1 MKNTLKAALLVSSAL
16 VATPVLAQ
24 QQPTP
29 PEHYTLDPR
38 GVDLVQGT
46 FNYAVVDV
54 AIGPRGQGGLE
65 HGRVWVNGG
74 WRDTLS
80 GTIAAGLSGTYVVS
94 LGAQSEEFTKSGS
107 DFIPASNNGARLSQ
121 NGSTFTYTRSD
132 GVVAT
137 YSTNYSSST
146 SPYKANNAVLLSVT
160 YPNGE
165 NVEYLWNG
173 TPFCLGYLREDENGN
188 PVGCFGLTHAVRLEG
203 VRNNRG
209 YAIDFVYASD
219 APPIGAMEAY
229 GQWLRRTSAR
239 GVNLAIDPC
248 TTYPGGCDALTQT
261 WPSVSYPNAND
272 FGGRITTATDQLGR
286 TTTYSYD
293 SNARLSSV
301 VSPGAGNVVSVSYDT
316 SGKVSQVT
324 QGGATWTYGFADSG
338 STRTTN
344 ATGPLGQQLTAVS
357 DLTIGRATSVT
368 QRTSPSSSVTTSYSY
383 DSQRRLQRV
392 TQPEGDYAELTYDGR
407 GNVTQTIYV
416 PKAGSGLS
424 NLTTTATFPS
434 TCSNPVTCNKPTAT
448 TDTRNNVTNYEW
460 NGTHGGLESVTL
472 PAPTPGAVRPQTRIA
487 YAAQTAYFKNS
498 SGVIVAAPT
507 AVTLPVSISQCAT
520 GAAPACVGTTDEVRQ
535 TIQYGSPG
543 VANNL
548 LPTVVTQGDG
558 AGALTDS
565 TSLTYTVNGDVASA
579 DGPLSGSD
587 DTTYYRYDAARQRIG
602 VVGPDPDGA
611 SGPLLR
617 RAQRTT
623 YDPRGLPTLVEQGV
637 VNGLSDA
644 DWNGLNVLAR
654 TSNSYDLDGRL
665 FTRETPSNGTAPLTQ
680 VVLSYDAAGR
690 LDCQKTVMSPQYS
703 ISTDACAMGPTGA
716 HGPDRITK
724 YNYDAA
730 GRVTSTVSGYGS
742 GTEITE
748 SATYTANGKPQ
759 TLTDGAGNVSTLV
772 YDGFDRLSRMHYP
785 NASGGGSSTT
795 DYEEYGYDAG
805 SNVISYRNRGGEVI
819 SAGYD
824 ALNRQVSMGGSAIA
838 NRTVAY
844 DLLNRVTAVSYAGGG
859 AGATRTWDA
868 LGRMTS
874 ETQNGVGTVSYGY
887 DLAGRRTAMQW
898 PDGFWVA
905 YDYNTAGDLTAVREN
920 GATNW
925 ALASWAY
932 DNLGRPIAQSRANGA
947 TTTWGYDA
955 VGRLSSLSHDLA
967 GTAKDL
973 TVNLGYNPAGQIVSR
988 SLSNSAYAYTPGS
1001 GTTTYANNGKNQVT
1015 AVSGNAVSYDG
1026 RQNITGV
1033 PGQGGYGYN
1042 GSNELT
1048 SATVGGTTTGLSY
1061 DPAGRLYQTGS
1072 TRFLYD
1078 GEQVVGEYNTSGGLL
1093 RRYVPGLGLDSI
1105 VTAYEGSGYDR
1116 RWLLADERGS
1126 VVSITDGSAGALA
1139 TNTYDEYGVPGPGNS
1154 GRFQYTGQMWL
1165 PEAQL
1170 YHYRARAYAPTLGR
1184 FMQTDPIGY
1193 GDGANLYAY
1202 VGGDPVNRSD
1212 PFGLQKQRK
1221 TCIGVSVHKDCEP
1234 DDVDPIEVLGRRVGF
1249 QGVSSIQASDGARGP
1264 GSSGGPGEGD
1274 RSQRNGQKPPS
1285 HDEGD
1290 PDYNRDLNRCRALA
1304 DAGNRAAASRCYSS
1318 AEQRKRLRDRGTPES
1333 QLPPLITWNGEA
1345 NDLADGVAIGALVYW
1360 VISEGSRVLF
1370 PPRNLIPVP

>member
-1 MKNTLKAALLVSSAL
+1 VNESRT
-16 VATPVLAQ
+16 
-24 QQPTP
+24 
-29 PEHYTLDPR
+29 
-38 GVDLVQGT
+38 T
-46 FNYAVVDV
+46 F
-54 AIGPRGQGGLE
+54 
-65 HGRVWVNGG
+65 
-74 WRDTLS
+74 S
-80 GTIAAGLSGTYVVS
+80 
-94 LGAQSEEFTKSGS
+94 
-107 DFIPASNNGARLSQ
+107 
-121 NGSTFTYTRSD
+121 
-132 GVVAT
+132 
-137 YSTNYSSST
+137 YSS
-146 SPYKANNAVLLSVT
+146 PMA
-160 YPNGE
+160 
-165 NVEYLWNG
+165 
-173 TPFCLGYLREDENGN
+173 F
-188 PVGCFGLTHAVRLEG
+188 
-203 VRNNRG
+203 
-209 YAIDFVYASD
+209 
-219 APPIGAMEAY
+219 
-229 GQWLRRTSAR
+229 
-239 GVNLAIDPC
+239 
-248 TTYPGGCDALTQT
+248 
-261 WPSVSYPNAND
+261 
-272 FGGRITTATDQLGR
+272 
-286 TTTYSYD
+286 
-293 SNARLSSV
+293 
-301 VSPGAGNVVSVSYDT
+301 
-316 SGKVSQVT
+316 
-324 QGGATWTYGFADSG
+324 
-338 STRTTN
+338 
-344 ATGPLGQQLTAVS
+344 
-357 DLTIGRATSVT
+357 
-368 QRTSPSSSVTTSYSY
+368 
-383 DSQRRLQRV
+383 
-392 TQPEGDYAELTYDGR
+392 
-407 GNVTQTIYV
+407 
-416 PKAGSGLS
+416 
-424 NLTTTATFPS
+424 
-434 TCSNPVTCNKPTAT
+434 
-448 TDTRNNVTNYEW
+448 
-460 NGTHGGLESVTL
+460 
-472 PAPTPGAVRPQTRIA
+472 
-487 YAAQTAYFKNS
+487 
-498 SGVIVAAPT
+498 
-507 AVTLPVSISQCAT
+507 
-520 GAAPACVGTTDEVRQ
+520 
-535 TIQYGSPG
+535 
-543 VANNL
+543 NNL
-548 LPTVVTQGDG
+548 LPTVITDGDG
-558 AGALTDS
+558 TGALAAT
-565 TSLTYTVNGDVASA
+565 TTYAYSLRGDVERI
-579 DGPLSGSD
+579 DGPLNGD
-587 DTTYYRYDAARQRIG
+587 GDARLFLYDRMRR
-602 VVGPDPDGA
+602 
-611 SGPLLR
+611 LR
-617 RAQRTT
+617 
-623 YDPRGLPTLVEQGV
+623 
-637 VNGLSDA
+637 
-644 DWNGLNVLAR
+644 LAR
-654 TSNSYDLDGRL
+654 GAPIPTGSGAYAATRYARNARGEVTLIERGTSTDEGESFSPLQAVSTAYDLAGRPTHRRFIAGGVTHSL
-665 FTRETPSNGTAPLTQ
+665 VQ
-680 VVLSYDAAGR
+680 ISYDASGRQDCVATRMNPSTFANPPSSACSLDTAG
-690 LDCQKTVMSPQYS
+690 
-703 ISTDACAMGPTGA
+703 AF
-716 HGPDRITK
+716 GPDRITK

-730 GRVTSTVSGYGS
+730 GRMTSTVSGYGS

-772 YDGFDRLSRMHYP
+772 YDGFDRLSQMRYP

-838 NRTVAY
+838 DRTVAY

-874 ETQNGVGTVSYGY
+874 ETQNGVGTMSYGY

-905 YDYNTAGDLTAVREN
+905 YDYNTAGDLTAIREN

-955 VGRLSSLSHDLA
+955 VGRLSSLSQDLA

-1078 GEQVVGEYNTSGGLL
+1078 GEQVVGEYDTSGGLL

-1170 YHYRARAYAPTLGR
+1170 YHYRARAYAPQLGR